1 MLTPCCICLLFID
14 ANHFFFFFLQTAL
27 LFAQAMSEKLPRAE
41 GIPSEVR
48 SWSDFAGGK
57 HL

>member
-1 MLTPCCICLLFID
+1 MSLSVFPFTPILYGWILTQIP
-14 ANHFFFFFLQTAL
+14 QTAL

-57 HL
+57 LL